1 MKALYVKINLFEKD
15 LSGSDASISLK
26 GTHLVY
32 IHSGEKYSSEKN
44 SVHADV
50 YFKYTVHEHWHDG
63 LKKGFLKF

>member
-1 MKALYVKINLFEKD
+1 MKALHVKINLFEKD

-32 IHSGEKYSSEKN
+32 IHSGGKYSSEKI

-50 YFKYTVHEHWHDG
+50 YFKISFLYVSNIQSTVG
-63 LKKGFLKF
+63 RL